1 MTSNLRVAVWQCMS
15 QPLDVDGN
23 LERLAMA
30 CQQAAE
36 DDADVLVTPEMFLTG
51 YDIAPDATTRLAE
64 PADGPMARAVA
75 DITLSSGV
83 AVVYGYPERG
93 TGGRIYNAA
102 QLVDEGRPLGRHHKL
117 HLYGDLDKRRFTPGG
132 EPPSVIELRGHQ
144 VAMLICYDVEFPES
158 VRSAALRGA
167 RAVLVPTA
175 NMTGFD
181 VVSTTLVPA
190 RAYENGVHVA
200 YANYCGS
207 EGETVYAGL
216 STICHPDG
224 TRTLVGGD
232 SHEALSVVELLDGG
246 ETPPYLIDRRDWGEP
261 VAGRC

>member
-1 MTSNLRVAVWQCMS
+1 MGSNLRVAVWQCMS

-23 LERLAMA
+23 LARLAMA
-30 CQQAAE
+30 CQQAA
-36 DDADVLVTPEMFLTG
+36 DDGADVVVTPEMFLTG
-51 YDIAPDATTRLAE
+51 YDITPDATSRLAE
-64 PADGPMARAVA
+64 SADGPMAQAVA
-75 DITLSSGV
+75 DITLSSGIAV
-83 AVVYGYPERG
+83 AYGYPERG
-93 TGGRIYNAA
+93 SDGRIYNSA
-102 QLVDEGRPLGRHHKL
+102 QLVDEGRRLGHHRKM
-117 HLYGDLDKRRFTPGG
+117 HLYGDLDKNRFTPGG
-132 EPPSVIELRGHQ
+132 EPPSVTELRGHP

-167 RAVLVPTA
+167 RTVLVPTA
-175 NMTGFD
+175 NMKGFD

-216 STICHPDG
+216 STVCHPDG

-232 SHEALSVVELLDGG
+232 THGALSVVELLDGG
-246 ETPPYLIDRRDWGEP
+246 ETPPYLIDRRDDLN
-261 VAGRC
+261 A